1 MNVREAYYTRP
12 RARPAVSSDVAGGVV
27 LGLVARLRRV
37 GVPVSTG
44 EAVDA
49 ARALEALG
57 LDDREGARAAL
68 RATLVKRRDDLEL
81 FDRVLDAHLAP
92 ARKAAPAVADVADSP
107 DPGATSTTLLEDLLE
122 ALRHDDAG
130 ALEALARLSVD
141 LHGGVDERR
150 EASERAYLYRILR
163 RLDLG
168 GLLQR
173 ALRTGLDEDP
183 GLERTLALGETMR
196 RSDDFRRLL
205 SEEIRRRLD
214 AASTE
219 HGAVAEL
226 LEPALEDAGIL
237 GASPAQLE
245 AMRRILRPLVRRLAV
260 RMAQRRRRAGRGRLD
275 VRRTVRASL
284 STGGVPVRPAFR
296 RRHVTR
302 PELVVLCD
310 VSGSMTEFAGF
321 ALALL
326 HALSAEFSR
335 LRCFAFVDGVDE
347 VTDLVAR
354 AQSPLEPRH
363 LLARAEVVWR
373 DGHSDYGRV
382 LERFAARFGDA
393 VTARTTVIVCGDAR
407 TNYRPTG
414 VEVLAEI
421 SRRARHLHWLD
432 PEPRADWDTTDSAIS
447 AYARHCDSV
456 HEVRTLRQLE
466 TAVLGML

>member
-1 MNVREAYYTRP
+1 VT
-12 RARPAVSSDVAGGVV
+12 SDVAGGIV
-27 LGLVARLRRV
+27 LGLVARLRGV

-49 ARALEALG
+49 ARALDAAG
-57 LDDREGARAAL
+57 LADRERTRAAL

-92 ARKAAPAVADVADSP
+92 ARGAAPAVPDVAEP
-107 DPGATSTTLLEDLLE
+107 AGTGATSTSLLEDLLE
-122 ALRHDDAG
+122 ALRHDDAA
-130 ALEALARLSVD
+130 ALEALARLSVE

-173 ALRTGLDEDP
+173 ALRTGLDEDV
-183 GLERTLALGETMR
+183 GLERTLTLGETTR
-196 RSDDFRRLL
+196 RSEDFRRLL

-214 AASTE
+214 ATSTE
-219 HGAVAEL
+219 RGGLPEL
-226 LEPALEDAGIL
+226 LEPALEDVAIP
-237 GASPAQLE
+237 GASPAELE
-245 AMRRILRPLVRRLAV
+245 AMRRILRPLVRRLAA
-260 RMAQRRRRAGRGRLD
+260 RLAQRRRRAGRGRLD
-275 VRRTVRASL
+275 VRRTMRESL

-310 VSGSMTEFAGF
+310 VSGSMAEFAGF

-326 HALSAEFSR
+326 HALSGEFSR

-354 AQSPLEPRH
+354 AEAPLEPRH
-363 LLARAEVVWR
+363 LLARAEVVR
-373 DGHSDYGRV
+373 HDGHSDYGRV

-407 TNYRPTG
+407 TNYRPSG
-414 VEVLAEI
+414 VEVLAEL

-456 HEVRTLRQLE
+456 HEVRSLRQLE
-466 TAVLGML
+466 AAVIGML

>member
-1 MNVREAYYTRP
+1 M
-12 RARPAVSSDVAGGVV
+12 SDLAGGVV
-27 LGLVARLRRV
+27 LGLVARLRRA

-49 ARALEALG
+49 ARALEAAG
-57 LDDREGARAAL
+57 LANRERARAAL

-92 ARKAAPAVADVADSP
+92 PREAARAVPAA
-107 DPGATSTTLLEDLLE
+107 DPPGGDEEASTTLLEDLLD
-122 ALRHDDAG
+122 ALRRDDAA
-130 ALEALARLSVD
+130 ALDSLARLSVE

-150 EASERAYLYRILR
+150 EGSERAYLYRILR
-163 RLDLG
+163 RIDLG

-173 ALRTGLDEDP
+173 ALRTGLDDDE
-183 GLERTLALGETMR
+183 GLERTLALADTR
-196 RSDDFRRLL
+196 RRAEDFRRLL
-205 SEEIRRRLD
+205 AEEIRRRL
-214 AASTE
+214 
-219 HGAVAEL
+219 GAEAERGALPEL
-226 LEPALEDAGIL
+226 LETRPVDADIL
-237 GASPAQLE
+237 GASPEQLE
-245 AMRRILRPLVRRLAV
+245 AMRRILRPLVRRLAARV
-260 RMAQRRRRAGRGRLD
+260 AQRRRRVARGRLD

-284 STGGVPVRPAFR
+284 STGGVPVRPSFR

-310 VSGSMTEFAGF
+310 VSGSMAEFAGF
-321 ALALL
+321 ALSLL
-326 HALSAEFSR
+326 WALSAEFTR

-347 VTDLVAR
+347 VTDIVAR
-354 AQSPLEPRH
+354 AQAPLEPRH

-382 LERFAARFGDA
+382 LARFVDRFADA
-393 VTARTTVIVCGDAR
+393 LTPRTTVIVCGDAR
-407 TNYRPTG
+407 TNHRLAG

-421 SRRARHLHWLD
+421 AHRARHLHWLN

-456 HEVRTLRQLE
+456 HEVRTLRQLAA
-466 TAVLGML
+466 AVEGML